1 MTDNPLSRE
10 NYEKR
15 IKILAAA
22 TPWQVAEL
30 IVYLAQNLEP
40 FCNRDAFDK
49 SQKLSEHPAF
59 ADLASQTTSIKAHQ
73 IRSFINQLDRITY

>member
-1 MTDNPLSRE
+1 MTDNPLSRQ

-15 IKILAAA
+15 NEILATA

-30 IVYLAQNLEP
+30 IVYLAENLEP

-49 SQKLSEHPAF
+49 SEKLSEHPAF
-59 ADLASQTTSIKAHQ
+59 ADLAAQPTTIKLYA
-73 IRSFINQLDRITY
+73 IRSLANQLDRITS